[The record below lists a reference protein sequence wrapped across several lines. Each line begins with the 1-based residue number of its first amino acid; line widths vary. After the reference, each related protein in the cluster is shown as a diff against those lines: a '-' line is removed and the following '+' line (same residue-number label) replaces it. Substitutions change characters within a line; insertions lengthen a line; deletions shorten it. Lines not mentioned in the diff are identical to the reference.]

1 MTRVGTEVAA
11 TGEID
16 GFLFERCDVHTAS
29 YCGSSVPYNPCM
41 TLTERRLGDVTVL
54 DLNGRLVLEEGD
66 TVLRECLGRLIE
78 EGRFKIVL
86 NLGDVSYI
94 DSCGIGVLIA
104 KFVSFR
110 RKGGDVRLLHVTSRS
125 MHLLEIS
132 KLVNVFRMFESEGEA
147 VASFGTGAQS

>member
-1 MTRVGTEVAA
+1 
-11 TGEID
+11 
-16 GFLFERCDVHTAS
+16 
-29 YCGSSVPYNPCM
+29 VPYNPSM

-54 DLNGRLVLEEGD
+54 DLKGRLVLDEGD
-66 TVLRECLGRLIE
+66 TVLRECLNRLIQEGRL
-78 EGRFKIVL
+78 KIVL

-125 MHLLEIS
+125 LHLLEIS
-132 KLVNVFRMFESEGEA
+132 KLVDVFRMFDSEADA
-147 VASFGTGAQS
+147 VASFDGGARS

>member
-1 MTRVGTEVAA
+1 
-11 TGEID
+11 
-16 GFLFERCDVHTAS
+16 
-29 YCGSSVPYNPCM
+29 M

-54 DLNGRLVLEEGD
+54 ELRGRLVLEEGD
-66 TVLRECLGRLIE
+66 TVLRECLNRLIE

-86 NLGDVSYI
+86 NLGEVSYI
-94 DSCGIGVLIA
+94 DSCGIGVMIA

-132 KLVNVFRMFESEGEA
+132 KLVNVFRMFDSEAEA
-147 VASFGTGAQS
+147 VASFEGESRS